1 MRSIE
6 DIKRQRDDLSTFL
19 IHLTRDTESG
29 TAGENLINILNTRII
44 EARNPKGLCYNW
56 GDEFSNNTKSVC
68 FTETPL
74 NYVRYLFDIEGRE
87 IHLKPY
93 GLVFSKAS
101 LQEKGANPVF
111 YINTYGGQELKNAFC
126 RVINSHEDK
135 ESIYKIIP
143 YIDIF
148 GPSAKAG
155 KKYDFYWER
164 EWRYSR
170 DLTFTY
176 EEVVV
181 GICNEAE
188 VVDFDRKYNG
198 IKFIS
203 PSMSMQEMIEKIS
216 KG

>member
-1 MRSIE
+1 MIYLLSSSI
-6 DIKRQRDDLSTFL
+6 S
-19 IHLTRDTESG
+19 RDTESG
-29 TAGENLINILNTRII
+29 SAGNNLANILKTGTI
-44 EARNPKGLCYNW
+44 EAKNPKGLCYNW

-74 NYVRYLFDIEGRE
+74 NYIRYLFDIEGRD
-87 IHLKPY
+87 INLKPY
-93 GLVFSKAS
+93 GLVFSKVS
-101 LQEKGANPVF
+101 LQKKGANPVF

-126 RVINSHEDK
+126 RVINSHHER

-155 KKYDFYWER
+155 RKYDFYWER
-164 EWRYSR
+164 EWRYPGN
-170 DLTFTY
+170 LTFAY
-176 EEVVV
+176 DEVVV
-181 GICNEAE
+181 GICNEDE
-188 VVDFDRKYNG
+188 LEDFDRKYNG
-198 IKFIS
+198 VKFIS